1 MTFSLRVEGDPVS
14 QGSKRCFCRNGRATL
29 IEASDRLKPWR
40 AQITAAAVFA
50 RVEQRLEPLDVPVGC
65 YLTFYLPRPAS
76 AKRDVP
82 SVKPDIDKL
91 TRAVL
96 DALTDADIWSDDSRV
111 VSLYAQK
118 AYATEVERP
127 GVRIEVKA
135 L

>member
-1 MTFSLRVEGDPVS
+1 MTFVVRVEGDPVS

-29 IEASDRLKPWR
+29 IEASDKLKPWR
-40 AQITAAAVFA
+40 ARITAAAIYA
-50 RVEQRLEPLDVPVGC
+50 RVEQRIEPLDVPVGC
-65 YLTFYLPRPAS
+65 YLTFYMPRPAS
-76 AKRDVP
+76 AKREVP

-96 DALTDADIWSDDSRV
+96 DALTDADIWTDDSRV
-111 VSLYAQK
+111 VSLYALK
-118 AYATEVERP
+118 VYATDVEKP